1 MAQPK
6 KKNQMASVLCSEPSH
21 DHPSLRVEIPTRA
34 ISSLSEP
41 TSCHSLTSG
50 HSPVPLCRHPPRGL
64 PSWPLSLLQFCST
77 VTLFKTA
84 TTSSFSPSFL
94 ILSSSYP
101 HSYSPLTFLQ
111 SSHHHLILIHLFVY
125 VHIVD
130 FFPLACRLCKGRDLL
145 LTAMSSAHGS
155 GPVNDSRNNSGTNDG
170 VTIIKSQQRLCVC
183 VKYLHRQ
190 HAREAGTAHRSEG
203 VYGDCSGPSLLLDY
217 TLGIERWI
225 GSGLHPQRICG
236 LERGIL

>member
-1 MAQPK
+1 MSGTSLVKTPHLHCRGPGFRPWSENYDPTCRVAQPKK

-50 HSPVPLCRHPPRGL
+50 HSPVPLCRRPPRGL

-101 HSYSPLTFLQ
+101 HSYSLITFLQ
-111 SSHHHLILIHLFVY
+111 SSHHHLILIHLFCLY
-125 VHIVD
+125 
-130 FFPLACRLCKGRDLL
+130 AYC
-145 LTAMSSAHGS
+145 
-155 GPVNDSRNNSGTNDG
+155 
-170 VTIIKSQQRLCVC
+170 
-183 VKYLHRQ
+183 
-190 HAREAGTAHRSEG
+190 
-203 VYGDCSGPSLLLDY
+203 
-217 TLGIERWI
+217 
-225 GSGLHPQRICG
+225 
-236 LERGIL
+236 